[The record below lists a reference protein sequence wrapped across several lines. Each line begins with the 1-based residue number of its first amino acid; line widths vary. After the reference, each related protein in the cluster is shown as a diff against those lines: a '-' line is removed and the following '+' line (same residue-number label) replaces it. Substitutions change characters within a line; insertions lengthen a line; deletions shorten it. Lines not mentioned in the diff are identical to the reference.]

1 MTTLSERDQAT
12 AMPAVIG
19 GTARKIRR
27 DDLTPA
33 LQDANIPVLLAVLAH
48 LTGDEKWLQEPY
60 RPSRTRGLSDHTD
73 GGLSPAVQRDVREA
87 VVNLLTADP
96 PADAAAPLDDE
107 RLARIMSMCMGE
119 EVPAAYSDMMR
130 EEMGLQARFDTDRI
144 RDCRT
149 ATTYSVVIVGAG
161 VSGLCMA
168 VQLAAAGVDFTVIEK
183 NPDLGGTWY
192 ENRYPDCGV
201 DTPSYWYSYSFHTSN
216 WNRFYSK
223 RDDVHGYFRG
233 VAEQFGVR
241 EHIQFDT
248 HVERAEYDATESGWV
263 ITTRGGDGTTHTI
276 RARFLVSAVGQLN
289 IPKTPAIPGSDRFG
303 GKQFHSARWPENV
316 DLSGKKVA
324 VVGTGA
330 SAMQFV
336 PAIADE
342 VAELT
347 IFQRSPQWIAPN
359 AEYGRVVSDHVRY
372 LMEHVPYYAAWYR
385 MRQVW
390 SFGDK
395 IYQSLVVD
403 PDWPDRESSINSI
416 NAGYRKYFTKYM
428 TDKLADRPDLLGKSL
443 PDYPPFGKRML
454 LDNGWLD
461 TLRLP
466 HVELVTDHIDHIS
479 AGAVHTLDGSGVE
492 IAHEAD
498 IVVYATGFDSLN
510 LLGSMEIV
518 GRDGVKLRDVWGT
531 DDARAY
537 LGMSQPGFP
546 NLFFLYGPNT
556 NLGHGGSL
564 IFITECQ
571 VRYILDLLAQV
582 METDAVEIECRQDLF
597 EQHNRD
603 IDNAHAGLIWT
614 HPGMSTWYRNR
625 RGRVVTNSPWRLLD
639 LWQQTS
645 RANLSDYEV
654 KR

>member
-1 MTTLSERDQAT
+1 MGSAAGQL
-12 AMPAVIG
+12 
-19 GTARKIRR
+19 RR
-27 DDLTPA
+27 ADLKTA

-48 LTGDEKWLQEPY
+48 LTGEDRWLREPY

-73 GGLSPAVQRDVREA
+73 GGLPPAVQQQVRDA
-87 VVNLLTADP
+87 VLDLLDA
-96 PADAAAPLDDE
+96 PATPAPRLDDE
-107 RLARIMSMCMGE
+107 RLARIMSNCMGE
-119 EVPAAYSDMMR
+119 DVPVTYSTMMR
-130 EEMGLQARFDTDRI
+130 EEMRLKPRFDTERL
-144 RDCRT
+144 RGHRT
-149 ATTYSVVIVGAG
+149 ATDFSAVIVGAG

-168 VQLAAAGVDFTVIEK
+168 VQLASAGIDFTVVEK
-183 NPDLGGTWY
+183 NSDLGGTWY

-201 DTPSYWYSYSFHTSN
+201 DTPSYWYSYSFAASN

-223 RDDVHGYFRG
+223 RDDVHQYFRG
-233 VAEQFGVR
+233 VAEEFGVR
-241 EHIQFDT
+241 KNIQFDT
-248 HVERAEYDATESGWV
+248 QVVSAAFDENDSSWAVHTLGPGGATQV
-263 ITTRGGDGTTHTI
+263 L
-276 RARFLVSAVGQLN
+276 RARFLISAVGQLN
-289 IPKTPAIPGSDRFG
+289 MPKTPAVPGAEQFTG
-303 GKQFHSARWPENV
+303 QQFHSARWPESV
-316 DLSGKKVA
+316 DLIGKKVA

-336 PAIADE
+336 PAIAGD
-342 VAELT
+342 VAGLT
-347 IFQRSPQWIAPN
+347 VFQRSPQWIAPN
-359 AEYGRVVSDHVRY
+359 AEYGRVVSESVRY
-372 LMEHVPYYAAWYR
+372 LMEYVPYYAAWYR

-395 IYQSLVVD
+395 IYQSLVID
-403 PDWPDRESSINSI
+403 PEWTDHEASINSI

-428 TDKLADRPDLLGKSL
+428 EDKLVGRPDLLTKSL

-466 HVELVTDHIDHIS
+466 HVELVTDPIDHIS
-479 AGAVHTLDGSGVE
+479 TDAVHSVDAAGVE
-492 IAHEAD
+492 TAHDAD

-518 GRDGVKLRDVWGT
+518 GRDGVRLRDVWGP

-571 VRYILDLLAQV
+571 VRYLLDLIAQM
-582 METDAVEIECRQDLF
+582 METAAVEIECRQDLF
-597 EQHNRD
+597 DQHNRE
-603 IDNAHAGLIWT
+603 IDEAHARLIWT
-614 HPGMSTWYRNR
+614 HPGMDTWYRNR
-625 RGRVVTNSPWRLLD
+625 NGRVVTNSPWRLLD
-639 LWQQTS
+639 LWQQT
-645 RANLSDYEV
+645 AAADLTDYDV